1 MASYYDFVGTKAAQA
16 LAAFEGRVASVQF
29 GREGSPVIYVDLPY
43 WKHQRE
49 GAASSEP
56 GERISDEDNDKL
68 VDELRSAF
76 AGKLKADEFSV
87 QRRRVRVWWD

>member
-1 MASYYDFVGTKAAQA
+1 LS
-16 LAAFEGRVASVQF
+16 AFEGRVSTVQF

-43 WKHQRE
+43 WTHQRE
-49 GAASSEP
+49 GATSLATRV
-56 GERISDEDNDKL
+56 RISDEDNAKL

-76 AGKLKADEFSV
+76 VGQLKADEFSV